1 MASRQE
7 PFYTPE
13 EYLAMERAAAT
24 KHEYFNGRIY
34 AMSGAHRNHVRI
46 ATNLIILLG
55 TQLRG
60 RPCEVFHSDMRV
72 RVSGTGLYTYP
83 DVSALC
89 GEPEFEDGEVDVLLN
104 PTVLV
109 EVLSKSTEA
118 YDRGGKFD
126 HYRTIPTLQEYVL
139 FEQDRARA
147 EHRVR
152 KGESGDRWGLT
163 MVRGLDATLELPAI
177 GCVLALRDVYD
188 RVELPP
194 DPPLRAVYE
203 DLPLVGYAANQTST

>member
-7 PFYTPE
+7 PFYTPA
-13 EYLAMERAAAT
+13 EYLAMERAAET

-34 AMSGAHRNHVRI
+34 AMSGAQRSHVRV
-46 ATNLIILLG
+46 ATNLVILLR

-60 RPCEVFHSDMRV
+60 RSCEVFNSDMRV
-72 RVSGTGLYTYP
+72 LVSATGLYTYP

-89 GEPEFEDGEVDVLLN
+89 GEPDFEDEEGDVLLN

-126 HYRTIPTLQEYVL
+126 HYRSISTLQEYVL
-139 FEQDRARA
+139 FEQDRAHA

-152 KGESGDRWGLT
+152 TGESGDRWELT
-163 MVRGLDATLELPAI
+163 VVRGLDATLELPAI
-177 GCVLALRDVYD
+177 GCVLPLRDVYD
-188 RVELPP
+188 RVELLP

-203 DLPLVGYAANQTST
+203 PEVLAGYRVLRAPV

>member
-1 MASRQE
+1 MR
-7 PFYTPE
+7 P
-13 EYLAMERAAAT
+13 
-24 KHEYFNGRIY
+24 
-34 AMSGAHRNHVRI
+34 GAQRSHVRV
-46 ATNLIILLG
+46 ATNVVILLG

-60 RPCEVFHSDMRV
+60 RSGEVFNDDMRI
-72 RVSGTGLYTYP
+72 RVSATGLYTYP

-89 GEPEFEDGEVDVLLN
+89 GEPEFEDEEVDVLLN

-126 HYRTIPTLQEYVL
+126 HYRSIPTLREYVL

-147 EHRVR
+147 EHYVR
-152 KGESGDRWGLT
+152 DGAPSDRWGLT
-163 MVRGLDATLELPAI
+163 VVRGLDATLELPAI
-177 GCVLALRDVYD
+177 GCTLALRDVYE
-188 RVELPP
+188 RVELLP

-203 DLPLVGYAANQTST
+203 DAALAGYPPNQALT